1 MKQIDGKTILELE
14 ELTDYDHFLI
24 FSEFTERVKNYRSN
38 KWHEK
43 VLDSV
48 QRKYMSDINYRYKL
62 TLKWGTSY
70 VQQSE

>member
-1 MKQIDGKTILELE
+1 MKRIDDKTILDFE
-14 ELTDYDHFLI
+14 ELTDYEHSLI
-24 FSEFTERVKNYRSN
+24 FSEFQERVKKYKSS

-62 TLKWGTSY
+62 TAKWGTSY